1 MENLDQILKH
11 WESDSVIDQTEPG
24 KELIRIPILHNKY
37 LTILTKHKIA
47 SKKANYDYLRMKKT
61 KWEYYTGKMSQE
73 ELEEH
78 GWEPFRYTLKSDIST
93 YLESDN
99 DMIKLLEKKV
109 YHDEC
114 VSVIEAIMSELK
126 SRTFQLRDFCQWE
139 RFIGGQ

>member
-37 LTILTKHKIA
+37 LNILTKHKFA

-126 SRTFQLRDFCQWE
+126 SRTYQLRDFIQWE